1 VALTAV
7 QALKTADAL
16 YGRLKNRRPEI
27 SKFENYADGKHPL
40 RLGSEEWS
48 QDHATRFKGWSD
60 NWCGVVAS
68 APGERTALDGFRVG
82 DDDETESDEEKELW
96 RQWDLNEMP
105 SQASQGFLTSRVA
118 RRSSV
123 LVWGDEDENPVVTW
137 EHPSQVIV
145 DYDPSTRQ
153 SRYALKAWLDDDREL
168 ATLYTADE
176 VWKFERSR
184 IASQVV
190 NGVSASGL
198 LIVST
203 TNDLAPGG
211 WKQRQFT
218 GDDTWPITNPLGI
231 LPVQEVLNR
240 PQLGGK
246 PVSDIEGTV
255 SMQDAINML
264 WKYLF
269 AAADYASMPARVVM
283 GLEPPKMP
291 ILDEN
296 GVKIGDKPV
305 DIESLQKGRML
316 WLTGQ
321 GGSIGQWDAAKL
333 DVFTAVINV
342 AVKHLAAQTKTPIH
356 YIVGELGNV
365 NGETLTAT
373 ETPLAMKVR
382 EAHEFHTPAIRGVF
396 RRIALVQGKK
406 DLADACR
413 TGQVQWRN
421 PEIRSEAQMAD
432 AASKDKATGFP
443 LMWIAKYRF
452 GYTQKQLAELEVMLE
467 KERTD
472 PVLQAALKSVVTPPA
487 PGSTPPAQPG
497 VPGAQVR

>member
-1 VALTAV
+1 VTLTAE
-7 QALKTADAL
+7 QALKITDQL
-16 YGRLKNRRPEI
+16 YGKLAERRRENDH
-27 SKFENYADGKHPL
+27 FEAYADGKHPL

-48 QDHATRFKGWSD
+48 QDHSTRFQGWSD
-60 NWCGVVAS
+60 NWCGVVAA

-82 DDDETESDEEKELW
+82 SDDEIESDVEKELW

-123 LVWGDEDENPVVTW
+123 LVWGDTEGNPVVTW

-153 SRYALKAWLDDDREL
+153 SRFAVKAWLDDELEL

-176 VWKFERSR
+176 VWKFQRPRHTVE
-184 IASQVV
+184 IT
-190 NGVSASGL
+190 NGVTKSGL
-198 LIVST
+198 MIISDSAGTLS
-203 TNDLAPGG
+203 PGG
-211 WKQRQFT
+211 WKPREVT
-218 GDDTWPITNPLGI
+218 GDDNWPIGNPLGI
-231 LPVQEVLNR
+231 LPIQEFPNR
-240 PQLGGK
+240 PKLGGQ
-246 PVSDIEGTV
+246 PVSDIEGTI

-283 GLEPPKMP
+283 GLQPPKIP
-291 ILDEN
+291 ILNEA
-296 GVKIGDKPV
+296 GEKIGEKAV
-305 DIESLQKGRML
+305 DIEALQKGRML

-321 GGSIGQWDAAKL
+321 GGDIKQWDAAKL

-342 AVKHLAAQTKTPIH
+342 AVKHLAAQTRTPIH

-382 EAHEFHTPAIRGVF
+382 ESHEFFTPAIRGVF
-396 RRIALVQGKK
+396 RRIALVQDNKA
-406 DLADACR
+406 LADQCR
-413 TGQVQWRN
+413 TGQVGWRD
-421 PEIRSEAQMAD
+421 PEIRSQAQMAD

-443 LMWIAKYRF
+443 IMWIAKYRY
-452 GYTQKQLAELEVMLE
+452 GYTQAQLAELEVMLE

-472 PVLQAALKSVVTPPA
+472 PVLMGALKSVANPTPQQA
-487 PGSTPPAQPG
+487 PV
-497 VPGAQVR
+497 VPGAPVV

>member
-1 VALTAV
+1 MALTAD
-7 QALKTADAL
+7 QALKITDQL
-16 YGRLKNRRPEI
+16 YARLAERRQEVR
-27 SKFENYADGKHPL
+27 KFEDYAEGRHPL

-48 QDHATRFKGWSD
+48 TDHANRFKGWSD

-82 DDDETESDEEKELW
+82 DDDDIQSPDEKELW

-105 SQASQGFLTSRVA
+105 SQASQGFLASRVA

-123 LVWGDEDENPVVTW
+123 LVWGDGDDNPVVTW
-137 EHPSQVIV
+137 ENPSQVIV
-145 DYDPSTRQ
+145 DYDPSTRV
-153 SRYALKAWLDDDREL
+153 SRYAIKAWLDDDREL
-168 ATLYTADE
+168 ATLYTDSE
-176 VWKFERSR
+176 VWKFQRPR
-184 IASQVV
+184 VAASIQKGHTPEGLIIVSDSA
-190 NGVSASGL
+190 NYVSA
-198 LIVST
+198 
-203 TNDLAPGG
+203 GG
-211 WKQRQFT
+211 WVKREMT
-218 GDDTWPITNPLGI
+218 GDDTWPIAHPMGI
-231 LPVQEVLNR
+231 LPIQEFPNR
-240 PQLGGK
+240 PKLGGH
-246 PVSDIEGTV
+246 PVSDIEGTI

-283 GLEPPKMP
+283 GQAPPKMP
-291 ILDEN
+291 ILNEA
-296 GVKIGDKPV
+296 GEKIGEKPV

-321 GGSIGQWDAAKL
+321 TTKVGQWDAAKL
-333 DVFTAVINV
+333 DTFTQVINV
-342 AVKHLAAQTKTPIH
+342 AVKHLAAQTRTPIH

-382 EAHEFHTPAIRGVF
+382 ESHDFFTPAIRGVF
-396 RRIALVQGKK
+396 RRIALVQGN
-406 DLADACR
+406 DGLADACR
-413 TGQVQWRN
+413 TGQPQWRN

-443 LMWIAKYRF
+443 IMWIAKYRY
-452 GYTQKQLAELEVMLE
+452 GYDQKKLAELEAMLE

-472 PVLQAALKSVVTPPA
+472 PVLQAALTAPVVPGTPPA
-487 PGSTPPAQPG
+487 
-497 VPGAQVR
+497 VPDAPVR

>member
-1 VALTAV
+1 VALTAK
-7 QALKTADAL
+7 QALKITDEL
-16 YGRLKNRRPEI
+16 YGRLKNRRQEI
-27 SKFENYADGKHPL
+27 NRFENYADGKHPL

-48 QDHATRFKGWSD
+48 QDHAKRFQGWSD

-68 APGERTALDGFRVG
+68 APGERTALDGFRIG
-82 DDDETESDEEKELW
+82 ADDDIQSADEKELW

-123 LVWGDEDENPVVTW
+123 LVWGDEDENPVMTW
-137 EHPSQVIV
+137 EHPSQMIV

-176 VWKFERSR
+176 VWKFQRSR
-184 IASQVV
+184 VAADVV
-190 NGVSASGL
+190 NGLSKTGL
-198 LIVST
+198 VIVST
-203 TNDLAPGG
+203 ATDLAPGG
-211 WKQRQFT
+211 WAQREMT
-218 GDDTWPITNPLGI
+218 GDNTWPIDNPLGI
-231 LPVQEVLNR
+231 LPVQEFPNR
-240 PQLGGK
+240 PKLGGA

-283 GLEPPKMP
+283 GQSPPKMP
-291 ILDEN
+291 ILNED
-296 GVKIGDKPV
+296 GVQVGEKPV

-321 GGSIGQWDAAKL
+321 TTKVDQWDAAKL
-333 DVFTAVINV
+333 DVFTGVINV
-342 AVKHLAAQTKTPIH
+342 AVKHLAAQTRTPIH

-382 EAHEFHTPAIRGVF
+382 ESHEFYTPAVRGVF
-396 RRIALVQGKK
+396 RRIALVQGKR

-443 LMWIAKYRF
+443 IMWIAKYRF

-467 KERTD
+467 RERTD
-472 PVLQAALKSVVTPPA
+472 PVLQAALKTVATS
-487 PGSTPPAQPG
+487 PAQPG
-497 VPGAQVR
+497 VPGAQGV

>member
-1 VALTAV
+1 MALTAD
-7 QALKTADAL
+7 QALKITDQL
-16 YGRLKNRRPEI
+16 YAKLAHRRIEI
-27 SKFENYADGKHPL
+27 QKFEAYESGKHPL

-48 QDHATRFKGWSD
+48 QDHAERFKGWSD

-82 DDDETESDEEKELW
+82 DDDEIETPEEKELW

-105 SQASQGFLTSRVA
+105 SQASQGFLSSRVA

-123 LVWGDEDENPVVTW
+123 LVWGDSDDNPVVTW

-145 DYDPSTRQ
+145 DYDPSTRV
-153 SRYALKAWLDDDREL
+153 SRYALKAWLDDELEL

-176 VWKFERSR
+176 VYKFQRPRMAESL
-184 IASQVV
+184 A
-190 NGVSASGL
+190 NGHTPQGLIIVSDNKRHVSA
-198 LIVST
+198 
-203 TNDLAPGG
+203 GG
-211 WKQRQFT
+211 WKQREVT
-218 GDDTWPITNPLGI
+218 GDDAWPIPNPLGI
-231 LPVQEVLNR
+231 LPIQEFPNR
-240 PQLGGK
+240 PKLGGH
-246 PVSDIEGTV
+246 PISDIEGTIA
-255 SMQDAINML
+255 MQDAINML

-283 GLEPPKMP
+283 GQAPPKMP
-291 ILDEN
+291 VLDEN
-296 GVKIGDKPV
+296 GVKIGEQPV
-305 DIESLQKGRML
+305 DIEALQKGRML

-321 GGSIGQWDAAKL
+321 TTSIGQWEPAKL
-333 DVFTAVINV
+333 DVFTQVINV
-342 AVKHLAAQTKTPIH
+342 AVKHLAAQTRTPIH

-382 EAHEFHTPAIRGVF
+382 ESHEFFTPAIRGVF
-396 RRIALVQGKK
+396 RRIALVQGN
-406 DLADACR
+406 DALADECR
-413 TGQVQWRN
+413 QGQVQWRN

-472 PVLQAALKSVVTPPA
+472 PVLQAALTSVANPA
-487 PGSTPPAQPG
+487 VPSAPAQPG
-497 VPGAQVR
+497 VPGAQVG